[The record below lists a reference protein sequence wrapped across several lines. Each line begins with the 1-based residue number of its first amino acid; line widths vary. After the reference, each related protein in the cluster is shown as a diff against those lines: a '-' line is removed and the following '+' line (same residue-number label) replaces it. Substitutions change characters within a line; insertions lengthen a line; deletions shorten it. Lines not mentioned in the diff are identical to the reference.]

1 LLQENGG
8 GGYHSSANSAGRGR
22 GNFRAGRG
30 GSRGGRGGSGN
41 NGGRGNRAP
50 KQAHQGQGGS
60 NNKLTCQICGKGS
73 HEVADCWYRYDES
86 YQGQGNSRSAGSATT
101 NYGVD
106 TNWYMDRGATDH
118 ITSELEKLNVRDKY
132 HEQDQVHTASGS
144 GMKINNIGR
153 TILHTPHRNL
163 HLKNILHV
171 PAANKNLASI
181 HKLTSDNDALIEFH
195 PNLFLI
201 KDRVTKRVIH
211 QGKCEGGLYPLRLQE
226 AKSRKQVLGAIKPST
241 SRWHSRLGHPS
252 FPIVEHVVKDNSLT
266 CVSDENS
273 SAVCDSCLR
282 AKSRPLPYPKSTSV
296 SHAPLELIFSN
307 VWGPAPTSVGRH
319 TYYVSFIDDYSKYT
333 WIYLIKK
340 KSEVFQIFHDFQK
353 LVERKFNRKI
363 ISVQSDWVASMKR
376 STRFSNE

>member
-8 GGYHSSANSAGRGR
+8 GGYPFSANSAGRGR
-22 GNFRAGRG
+22 GNFCGGRG
-30 GSRGGRGGSGN
+30 GGRGGRGGRGN

-60 NNKLTCQICGKGS
+60 SNKLTCQIRVKGS
-73 HEVADCWYRYDES
+73 HEAPDCWYRYDES
-86 YQGQGNSRSAGSATT
+86 YQGQGNTKSAGSTAT

-106 TNWYMDRGATDH
+106 TNWYMDSGATDH
-118 ITSELEKLNVRDKY
+118 ITSELEKLTIRDKY
-132 HEQDQVHTASGS
+132 HGQDQVHTASGS
-144 GMKINNIGR
+144 GMKISNVGR
-153 TILHTPHRNL
+153 TILYTPHQNL

-226 AKSRKQVLGAIKPST
+226 AKSQKQVFGAIKPST
-241 SRWHSRLGHPS
+241 SRWHSCLGHPS
-252 FPIVEHVVKDNSLT
+252 FPIIERVVKNNSLP

-273 SAVCDSCLR
+273 SSMYDSCLR
-282 AKSRPLPYPKSTSV
+282 AKSRQLPYPKSTSV
-296 SHAPLELIFSN
+296 SHAPLELIFSD
-307 VWGPAPTSVGRH
+307 VWGSAPTSVGRH

-340 KSEVFQIFHDFQK
+340 KNLRFFKS
-353 LVERKFNRKI
+353 
-363 ISVQSDWVASMKR
+363 SMTSR
-376 STRFSNE
+376 SLLKGSLIGR